1 MRCNEYKNIIFYIGS
16 NAKENWELLDKSK
29 QINDNFIWFHL
40 NSFSSPYVIMYKTI
54 DELNNIFN
62 KSEIDDIYRFAA
74 NLCKQH
80 SKYKFLNNLKI
91 VYSPLK
97 KLSKG
102 DNIGEVII
110 RGKRNIIS
118 L

>member
-1 MRCNEYKNIIFYIGS
+1 MRCEEYKNIFFYIGS
-16 NAKENWELLDKSK
+16 NANENWKLFDKSK
-29 QINDNFIWFHL
+29 LINDNYIWFHL

-54 DELNNIFN
+54 DELNNTYN
-62 KSEIDDIYRFAA
+62 KSEIDDIYQFAA
-74 NLCKQH
+74 NLCKQN

-91 VYSPLK
+91 VYSQLK

-102 DNIGEVII
+102 EKIGEVII
-110 RGKRNIIS
+110 KGKRNIIS